1 MIELTVLNVIHIIA
15 CMLMVFFWGNVN
27 RRRGRNE
34 ENCKRTLVFP
44 LSNCMDMYFD

>member
-15 CMLMVFFWGNVN
+15 CMLMAFFGGNVN
-27 RRRGRNE
+27 RQRGRNE
-34 ENCKRTLVFP
+34 ENRKRTLVFL